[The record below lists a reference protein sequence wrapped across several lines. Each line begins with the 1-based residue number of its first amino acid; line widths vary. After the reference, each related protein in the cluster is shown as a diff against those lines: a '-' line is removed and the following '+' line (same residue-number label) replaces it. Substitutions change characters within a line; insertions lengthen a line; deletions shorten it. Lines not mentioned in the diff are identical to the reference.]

1 MANKNIFG
9 LGPGATG
16 TLLGAL
22 FFGVYFG
29 SAALARKVIMQ
40 DNPNPQRAYFFRDIN
55 IISPNSAD
63 KQK

>member
-1 MANKNIFG
+1 MNKNALG

-16 TLLGAL
+16 TLLGVL

-29 SAALARKVIMQ
+29 SAALAKKVIMR
-40 DNPNPQRAYFFRDIN
+40 DNPNPERPQYFRDIQLVTAD
-55 IISPNSAD
+55 SD